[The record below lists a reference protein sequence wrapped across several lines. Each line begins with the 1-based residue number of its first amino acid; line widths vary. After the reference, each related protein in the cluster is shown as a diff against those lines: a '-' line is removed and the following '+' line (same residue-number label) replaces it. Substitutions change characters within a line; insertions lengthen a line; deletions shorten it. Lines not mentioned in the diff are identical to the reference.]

1 MLSKCKQYFF
11 NFCLVLCW
19 STTLSLLICGFNMNI
34 GEKFKWY
41 DHFCTWGVSTCVP
54 LKWCVCVCCCMNAPI
69 HTSILQRSLFL
80 FPAMPKGGRESRGGS
95 QEDRMGWRWGAG
107 PAPVLV
113 SMVTLSYPSR
123 IHVSGEGDDGCGEV
137 AKDWMEE
144 GRQNKY
150 KRLRNYCQSQEHKS
164 RLERLKG
171 HIKIRNER

>member
-34 GEKFKWY
+34 GEKVQVVW
-41 DHFCTWGVSTCVP
+41 P
-54 LKWCVCVCCCMNAPI
+54 LLHLGSQYLCSSEMVCVCVCCCMNAPI

-123 IHVSGEGDDGCGEV
+123 IHVSGEGDDGMWRGG
-137 AKDWMEE
+137 KGLDG
-144 GRQNKY
+144 GRETKQIQTFEK
-150 KRLRNYCQSQEHKS
+150 LLSIP
-164 RLERLKG
+164 G
-171 HIKIRNER
+171 T